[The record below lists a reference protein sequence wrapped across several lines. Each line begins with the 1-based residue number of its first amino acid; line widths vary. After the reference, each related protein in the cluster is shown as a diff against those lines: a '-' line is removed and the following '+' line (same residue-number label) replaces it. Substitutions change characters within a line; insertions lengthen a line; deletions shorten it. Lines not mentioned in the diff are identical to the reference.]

1 MSPRRIT
8 RRLLACTATVLLF
21 FGIAR
26 AADDP
31 ASFIADLGKR
41 AVDVLTSHLAEPQ
54 RDAQFRALFEEG
66 FDVPA
71 IARFVL
77 GPYWRTATDSQ
88 RQEFTNLFEAYIVH
102 AYTVR
107 FSQYNNQQ
115 FKIQATRP
123 ENSTTSLVVSQITQP
138 DNKPPVNV
146 DWRVAK
152 IGSGYK
158 IEDVLVEGIS
168 MAVTERQEIA
178 SVIQRNGG
186 QIDAL
191 LKLLREKSGRG

>member
-1 MSPRRIT
+1 MSLRPLARIAI
-8 RRLLACTATVLLF
+8 LLLLL
-21 FGIAR
+21 GTPLAAR
-26 AADDP
+26 GTDD
-31 ASFIADLGKR
+31 ASGFISDLGKR
-41 AVDVLTSHLAEPQ
+41 AIEILTSPATPADREQ
-54 RDAQFRALFEEG
+54 SFRALFDEG
-66 FDVPA
+66 FDVPT

-77 GPYWRTATDSQ
+77 GPYWRTASDAQ
-88 RQEFTNLFEAYIVH
+88 RQEFTKLFEAYIVH